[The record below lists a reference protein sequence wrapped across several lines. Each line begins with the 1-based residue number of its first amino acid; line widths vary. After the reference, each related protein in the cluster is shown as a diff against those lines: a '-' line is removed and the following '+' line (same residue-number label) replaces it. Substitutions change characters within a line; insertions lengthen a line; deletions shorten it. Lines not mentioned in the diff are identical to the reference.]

1 MLKKALATSVVLI
14 ALTAPAVGA
23 AASAPDGV
31 GPVAASKARTSGL
44 TSAQENA
51 IRKAKDY
58 LRFTA
63 FSREGLIDQL
73 VFERFSRKVATFAV
87 DHIRVSWRNQAY
99 KKAQSYL
106 DLTAF
111 SLEGLIDQL
120 EFDGF
125 THSQAVYGARRAY

>member
-1 MLKKALATSVVLI
+1 M
-14 ALTAPAVGA
+14 
-23 AASAPDGV
+23 
-31 GPVAASKARTSGL
+31 
-44 TSAQENA
+44 
-51 IRKAKDY
+51 
-58 LRFTA
+58 
-63 FSREGLIDQL
+63 
-73 VFERFSRKVATFAV
+73 ATFAV